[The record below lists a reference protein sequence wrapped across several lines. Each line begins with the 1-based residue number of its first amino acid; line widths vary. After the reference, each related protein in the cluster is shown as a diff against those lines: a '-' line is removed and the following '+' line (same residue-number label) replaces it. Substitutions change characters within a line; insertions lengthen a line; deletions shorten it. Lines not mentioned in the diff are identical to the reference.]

1 MHILVF
7 GAGGVGG
14 YYGARLA
21 EAGYAVTFVARG
33 RHARAMADHGLR
45 VRSARGDATIA
56 RPTVVEDPGTLA
68 AAPDVALVCVKL
80 MHTED
85 AARRLAPLAAKGTAV
100 CSLQNG
106 VDRGEILARHCGQDA
121 LLDGTTQ
128 IGAAIAEPGVI
139 QHTGTMADLT
149 YGAPDGR
156 APSARMADR
165 LQALDAAL
173 QETARRTGG
182 FEARQSPDIRLDIWR
197 KFTFLAPFA
206 GLTAR
211 HRSPIGPL
219 RDAPETRREL
229 SQLVAETVAVGRA
242 AGVAL
247 ADDREAQV
255 LSFVDGLPAEMKS
268 SMLHDLEA
276 GKPLELD
283 WLTGAVVRLGARHGV
298 ATPANQVIRDALAAY
313 KDG

>member
-1 MHILVF
+1 MHFLVF

-14 YYGARLA
+14 YYGARLV
-21 EAGYAVTFVARG
+21 EAGYDVSFVARG
-33 RHARAMADHGLR
+33 RHAAAMAAHGLR
-45 VRSARGDATIA
+45 VRSARGDAHIA
-56 RPTVVEDPGTLA
+56 APNVVENPA
-68 AAPDVALVCVKL
+68 ALEPAPDVALVCVKL

-85 AARRLAPLAAKGTAV
+85 AARRLAPLAARGTAV

-106 VDRGEILARHCGQDA
+106 VDRDEILARHCGREA

-139 QHTGTMADLT
+139 QHTGTMANLT
-149 YGAPDGR
+149 YGALGDGDDR
-156 APSARMADR
+156 R

-173 QETARRTGG
+173 RDTAARTGA
-182 FEARQSPDIRLDIWR
+182 FEARKSDDIRLDVWR

-219 RDAPETRREL
+219 RADEATRQEME
-229 SQLVAETVAVGRA
+229 QLVAETVAVGRA
-242 AGVAL
+242 AGIAL
-247 ADDREAQV
+247 PEDREREVMA
-255 LSFVDGLPAEMKS
+255 FVDGLPADMKS

-283 WLTGAVVRLGARHGV
+283 WLTGAVLRLGLRHGV
-298 ATPANQVIRDALAAY
+298 AAPANQVIQDALAAY
-313 KDG
+313 KQG

>member
-14 YYGARLA
+14 YYGARLV
-21 EAGYAVTFVARG
+21 EAGYDVTFVARG
-33 RHARAMADHGLR
+33 RHAEAMTEQGLR
-45 VRSARGDATIA
+45 VRSARGDAHLP
-56 RPTVVEDPGTLA
+56 RPRVVADPRSLDE
-68 AAPDVALVCVKL
+68 APDVALVCVKL

-85 AARRLAPLAAKGTAV
+85 AAEKLAPLAKRGTAV

-106 VDRGEILARHCGQDA
+106 VDRDEVLARHCGTDA

-139 QHTGTMADLT
+139 QHTGTMANLT

-156 APSARMADR
+156 ADARLD
-165 LQALDAAL
+165 ALDAAL
-173 QETARRTGG
+173 QDTAQRTGA
-182 FEARQSPDIRLDIWR
+182 FEARRSADIRLDIWR

-219 RDAPETRREL
+219 REDAATRDEL
-229 SQLVAETVAVGRA
+229 AGLVAETVAVGRA
-242 AGVAL
+242 AGIAL
-247 ADDREAQV
+247 PDDREGEVMA
-255 LSFVDGLPAEMKS
+255 FVDGLPAEMKS

-283 WLTGAVVRLGARHGV
+283 WLTGAVLRLGERHGV
-298 ATPANQVIRDALAAY
+298 ATPENQVIHDALAAY

>member
-14 YYGARLA
+14 YYGARLV

-33 RHARAMADHGLR
+33 RHARAMAEQGLR
-45 VRSARGDATIA
+45 VRSPRGDAHLP
-56 RPTVVEDPGTLA
+56 RPRVVEDPREIE

-85 AARRLAPLAAKGTAV
+85 AAEKLAPLAKRGTAV

-106 VDRGEILARHCGQDA
+106 VDRDETLARHCGRAA

-128 IGAAIAEPGVI
+128 IGATIAEPGVI
-139 QHTGTMADLT
+139 QHTGTMANLT
-149 YGAPDGR
+149 YGEPDGR
-156 APSARMADR
+156 DSAR
-165 LQALDAAL
+165 LQALDAAF
-173 QETARRTGG
+173 QDTAARTGA
-182 FEARQSPDIRLDIWR
+182 FEARKSLDIRLDVWR

-219 RDAPETRREL
+219 RQAAETRAEL
-229 SQLVAETVAVGRA
+229 DALVAETVAVGRA
-242 AGVAL
+242 AGIAL
-247 ADDREAQV
+247 PQNREREV
-255 LSFVDGLPAEMKS
+255 LAFVDGLPAEMKS

-283 WLTGAVVRLGARHGV
+283 WLTGAVLRLGARHGV
-298 ATPANQVIRDALAAY
+298 ATPANRVIQDALAAY